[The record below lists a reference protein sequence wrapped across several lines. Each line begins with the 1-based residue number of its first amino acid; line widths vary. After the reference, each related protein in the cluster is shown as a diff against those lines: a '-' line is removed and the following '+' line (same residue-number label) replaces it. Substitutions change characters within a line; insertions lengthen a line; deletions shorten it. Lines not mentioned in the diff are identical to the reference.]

1 MAEHLTRLLQGQL
14 ALMKAASHVLEESRT
29 RVAAVANRLGGE
41 LTVAERESCEALTS
55 RFARLNDVL
64 VQRVFRTLD
73 QFELADEGSVLDRLQ
88 RAEARGLIT
97 TAERWRELRLLR
109 NAIADD
115 YLIESADRVLTEALA
130 AAPELTDAVQRV
142 VRYVETKRYCQS
154 DSRMV
159 GATIREP

>member
-1 MAEHLTRLLQGQL
+1 MVEHLTRLLQGQL
-14 ALMKAASHVLEESRT
+14 VLMKAASHVLEESRT

-55 RFARLNDVL
+55 RFARLNDFL

-73 QFELADEGSVLDRLQ
+73 QIELADEGSVLDRLQ

-97 TAERWRELRLLR
+97 TAERWRERRLLR
-109 NAIADD
+109 NAIAHD

-142 VRYVETKRYCQS
+142 VRYVETKRYC
-154 DSRMV
+154 
-159 GATIREP
+159 

>member
-1 MAEHLTRLLQGQL
+1 MVEHLTRLLQGQL
-14 ALMKAASHVLEESRT
+14 VLMKAASHVLEESRT

-55 RFARLNDVL
+55 RFARLNDFL

-73 QFELADEGSVLDRLQ
+73 QIELADEGSVLDRLQ

-109 NAIADD
+109 NAIAHD

-142 VRYVETKRYCQS
+142 IRYVETKRYC
-154 DSRMV
+154 
-159 GATIREP
+159 

>member
-1 MAEHLTRLLQGQL
+1 MVEHLTRLLQGQL
-14 ALMKAASHVLEESRT
+14 VLMKAASHVLEESRT
-29 RVAAVANRLGGE
+29 RVADVANRLGGE

-55 RFARLNDVL
+55 RFARLNDFL

-73 QFELADEGSVLDRLQ
+73 QIELADEGSVLDRLQ

-109 NAIADD
+109 NAIAHD

-142 VRYVETKRYCQS
+142 VRYVETKRYC
-154 DSRMV
+154 
-159 GATIREP
+159 